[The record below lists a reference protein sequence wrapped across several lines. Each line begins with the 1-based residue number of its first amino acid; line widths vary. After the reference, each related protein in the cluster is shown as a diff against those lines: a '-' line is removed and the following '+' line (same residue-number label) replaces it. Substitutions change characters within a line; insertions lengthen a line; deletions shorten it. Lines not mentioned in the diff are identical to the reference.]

1 MPEHFDN
8 IDNANSRKDYLRK
21 LKNGEYSSSEKRE
34 FLKSAVIFGYSSIV
48 DKLLKDGVKPGY
60 LKWTIVYPHMKPA
73 DQIRRKRV
81 ADVFRKHGVKL
92 PQASKTAS
100 SRSSAFKRRA
110 SAAKR
115 RSSAIKRRSS
125 AVKRRSSAV
134 KRRSSAV
141 KRRAS
146 AVKRRASAVKRRSSA
161 VKRRSSAVKRK
172 QSSAKMECRRKKI
185 SRTMGEFKRRS
196 LKLRNGKPVTNRRQ
210 AIAIALSQA
219 DRYC

>member
-134 KRRSSAV
+134 KRR
-141 KRRAS
+141 AS